1 MSAKEKSKLKDMCN
15 EDLFAALD
23 EHTKRVIARDM
34 ENVYGERA
42 DLTNPENPWVFEL
55 RKR

>member
-34 ENVYGERA
+34 EDVYGERA
-42 DLTNPENPWVFEL
+42 DLTNSDNPWIFEL
-55 RKR
+55 GKR